1 LQRKFKIASQDAQ
14 SLALEDFMVTVQFS
28 CADPCAATYDFAQI
42 FVDSGFALNDPVAG
56 SDKPQE
62 MVA

>member
-1 LQRKFKIASQDAQ
+1 LQRKFKIASQAAQ
-14 SLALEDFMVTVQFS
+14 FLALKEIMVTVQS
-28 CADPCAATYDFAQI
+28 SSADLCAATYDFAQI
-42 FVDSGFALNDPVAG
+42 FVDSGFALNDLVAG